1 MLVEK
6 CNLCADVYS
15 TGIGKDIGVSEWL
28 LFNTT
33 SAIILIPSLPVFAL
47 TP

>member
-15 TGIGKDIGVSEWL
+15 IGIGKDIGVSEWV
-28 LFNTT
+28 
-33 SAIILIPSLPVFAL
+33 IVV
-47 TP
+47 

>member
-15 TGIGKDIGVSEWL
+15 TGISKDIGVSDCC
-28 LFNTT
+28 
-33 SAIILIPSLPVFAL
+33 L
-47 TP
+47 TPPQQFFMARTS